1 MIEKSRF
8 VEASIK
14 EEKHDLKST
23 DVIKGIIRTSWKF
36 NKLSN

>member
-1 MIEKSRF
+1 MIEKSHF

-14 EEKHDLKST
+14 EEEHDLKST
-23 DVIKGIIRTSWKF
+23 DVIKGIIQTSWKF